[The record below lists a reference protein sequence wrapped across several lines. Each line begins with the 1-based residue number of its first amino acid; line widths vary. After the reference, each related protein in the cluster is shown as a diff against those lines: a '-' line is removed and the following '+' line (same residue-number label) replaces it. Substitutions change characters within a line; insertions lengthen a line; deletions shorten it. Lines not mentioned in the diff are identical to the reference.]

1 MQHAYSIGSYKA
13 GRSSR
18 KRCYLN
24 ATITSDR
31 ACYEKILLASVALL
45 ISHEAYAA
53 DAVIEEPV
61 PVVVE
66 GFSWTGFYVGIHGG
80 YSWADVDSEF
90 SPAPGILVISE
101 GDLDGFLVGAHAG
114 AQYQFDNNVVLGVE
128 IDADYRNADSSAEYT
143 FSGIPPILGMSLD
156 TEINWTGSARLRAGY
171 AMDRWLPYV
180 TGGFAFAD
188 YDLAVAQDGVPI
200 PLQGFSASETSVGW
214 TLGVG
219 TEYAFT
225 DNLLFRAEYRY
236 SDFGDHDTSL
246 MFPFLGGNSVGIESH
261 DVTIGVS
268 YKF

>member
-1 MQHAYSIGSYKA
+1 M
-13 GRSSR
+13 R
-18 KRCYLN
+18 KV
-24 ATITSDR
+24 
-31 ACYEKILLASVALL
+31 LLASVALL
-45 ISHEAYAA
+45 ISHAAFAA
-53 DAVIEEPV
+53 DAVIEEVPV
-61 PVVVE
+61 AVVVE

-80 YSWADVDSEF
+80 YSWADGDYENDFV
-90 SPAPGILVISE
+90 PIISE

-114 AQYQFDNNVVLGVE
+114 AQYQFANNVVLGVE
-128 IDADYRNADSSAEYT
+128 IDADYRDADSNAGFT
-143 FSGIPPILGMSLD
+143 PPLGPAGVTLD

-188 YDLAVAQDGVPI
+188 YDLQIAQFGVPV
-200 PLQGFSASETSVGW
+200 PQPGLSTGETSVGW

-219 TEYAFT
+219 AEYAFT

-236 SDFGDHDTSL
+236 SDFGDEDVSL
-246 MFPFLGGNSVGIESH
+246 TFPFPIGNSFDIDSH